1 MNAHLALLLA
11 YSAGLVVLGAWIG
24 TRVRGSRE
32 FFVAGRAL
40 PASLLFATML
50 AANIGA
56 GSTVGAASLG
66 YRAGLGAWW
75 WNGSAGIGSLALA
88 WWIGPR
94 IWREARRREY
104 LTVGDFIEAHYGRA
118 TRALT
123 SSLLWVGSL
132 VILAAQLI
140 GVASILSAVA
150 DVPRPAGAAL
160 GGVVIVAYFV
170 AGGLLSSAWVN
181 LVQLVVL
188 LAGFL
193 FATPLALAA
202 AGGLDGL
209 TSAPV
214 QSDGFHSFVG
224 PHGQSLV
231 LVALLA
237 PAFMV
242 SPGLLQ
248 KVYGAADERAVRRGV
263 AWNGLALMG
272 FAILPAILGMVARIL
287 HPALASP
294 DLALPTVLVRDLP
307 PAVGSLALAAI
318 FSAEVSSADAVLFM
332 LSTSLA
338 QDLYRRFI
346 RPDAADQEVLAV
358 ARGAAVTGGLAGIGL
373 AVTIPTV
380 IDALTVFY
388 GLLTVVLFVPI
399 VAALW
404 LRRTE
409 GPAALAS
416 ILAGLTVLVVLH
428 LHTGGTG
435 IAGWRPET
443 LGLCTAASA
452 FAVVLAARRR
462 EQGD

>member
-1 MNAHLALLLA
+1 
-11 YSAGLVVLGAWIG
+11 
-24 TRVRGSRE
+24 
-32 FFVAGRAL
+32 
-40 PASLLFATML
+40 
-50 AANIGA
+50 
-56 GSTVGAASLG
+56 
-66 YRAGLGAWW
+66 
-75 WNGSAGIGSLALA
+75 
-88 WWIGPR
+88 
-94 IWREARRREY
+94 
-104 LTVGDFIEAHYGRA
+104 
-118 TRALT
+118 
-123 SSLLWVGSL
+123 
-132 VILAAQLI
+132 
-140 GVASILSAVA
+140 
-150 DVPRPAGAAL
+150 
-160 GGVVIVAYFV
+160 
-170 AGGLLSSAWVN
+170 
-181 LVQLVVL
+181 
-188 LAGFL
+188 
-193 FATPLALAA
+193 
-202 AGGLDGL
+202 
-209 TSAPV
+209 
-214 QSDGFHSFVG
+214 
-224 PHGQSLV
+224 
-231 LVALLA
+231 
-237 PAFMV
+237 MV

-443 LGLCTAASA
+443 LGLCSAAGA

>member
-11 YSAGLVVLGAWIG
+11 YSAGLVGLGAWIG
-24 TRVRGSRE
+24 TRVRRSRE

-40 PASLLFATML
+40 PAVLLFATIL

-94 IWREARRREY
+94 IWREARRGEY

-140 GVASILSAVA
+140 GVASILSVVA

-160 GGVVIVAYFV
+160 GGVVIVSYFV

-193 FATPLALAA
+193 AAAPLTLVA

-209 TSAPV
+209 ASAPV
-214 QSDGFHSFVG
+214 PSDGFYSFVG
-224 PHGQSLV
+224 PHGQS
-231 LVALLA
+231 VALLA
-237 PAFMV
+237 LLGPAFMV

-248 KVYGAADERAVRRGV
+248 KVYGAADERAVRMGV

-272 FAILPAILGMVARIL
+272 FAILPAVLGMVARVL
-287 HPALASP
+287 HPTLASP

-346 RPDAADQEVLAV
+346 RPDAADRQVLAV

-373 AVTIPTV
+373 AAAIPTV

-404 LRRTE
+404 LGRADA
-409 GPAALAS
+409 PAALAS
-416 ILAGLTVLVVLH
+416 ILAGLTVLVVVH
-428 LHTGGTG
+428 LDTAGAGV
-435 IAGWRPET
+435 AGWRPET
-443 LGLCTAASA
+443 LGLCTAGGA
-452 FAVVLAARRR
+452 FGVVLAARWRGRR
-462 EQGD
+462 D